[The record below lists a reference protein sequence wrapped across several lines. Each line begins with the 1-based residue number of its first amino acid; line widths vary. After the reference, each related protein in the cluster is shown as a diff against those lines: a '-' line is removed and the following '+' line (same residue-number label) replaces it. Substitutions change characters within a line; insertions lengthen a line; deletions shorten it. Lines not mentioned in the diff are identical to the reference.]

1 MKAFPAYFVLLV
13 HLCFS
18 GHSFAKDKVVV
29 QSLNQPEIFAELK
42 GALDYFN
49 ELATLSDEKW
59 FGRDKRSAN
68 KDLDGAIDEVIA
80 LLNSPQIDKHRENFR
95 ALEQKINEEELE
107 IAKLQ
112 EKRLFAPLGESTFV
126 TKNVPFRLMKE
137 FTANTKGDYDIL
149 IELRKNNIQS
159 YRESMSEILLDM
171 QKLLYV
177 MGIELDAEQIEVW
190 LTSVIG
196 DSVIS
201 MSVVFSSIKQITE
214 QLQAI
219 TEKSGEN
226 LDTAKTYYGM
236 VVILHKLMLK
246 MQNSFIV
253 AIDTDYLP
261 KLAAFK
267 KEADAVISESRKLMQ
282 SGGHSETLK
291 ANIQSNRTTIE
302 AIDLYTAILKNQRAK
317 VYKTLKISQRE
328 YEVANNTYK
337 TVSLSSQVAQ
347 LIKQGQNTFQ
357 TLLSLQI
364 PDAKPFQN
372 EEMKAQF
379 KKLNQRLG
387 QP

>member
-1 MKAFPAYFVLLV
+1 MKTFPTYFVLSACL
-13 HLCFS
+13 LFS
-18 GHSFAKDKVVV
+18 SLSIAKDEVAV
-29 QSLNQPEIFAELK
+29 QPLNHSEIFAELK
-42 GALDYFN
+42 GALSYFN
-49 ELATLSDEKW
+49 ELATLPEEKW
-59 FGRDKRSAN
+59 FSRDKRSAN
-68 KDLDGAIDEVIA
+68 KDLDAAIDEVIE
-80 LLNSPQIDKHRENFR
+80 LLNSPQIDKHRDNYR
-95 ALEQKINEEELE
+95 ALEQKINEEEVE

-112 EKRLFAPLGESTFV
+112 EKRLFAPAGESTFV
-126 TKNVPFRLMKE
+126 TKNIPFRLLKE
-137 FTANTKGDYDIL
+137 FTADTKGDYDVL
-149 IELRKNNIQS
+149 VELRKGYIQS
-159 YRESMSEILLDM
+159 YRESMAQILLDM
-171 QKLLYV
+171 QKLLFA
-177 MGIELDAEQIEVW
+177 MGIELEAEQIEVW

-214 QLQAI
+214 QLQVI

-246 MQNSFIV
+246 MQNDFIV

-267 KEADAVISESRKLMQ
+267 KDANSVISESRKLLQ
-282 SGGHSETLK
+282 SGGNAETLK
-291 ANIQSNRTTIE
+291 ANIQSNQITIE
-302 AIDLYTAILKNQRAK
+302 AIDLYTSILKSQRTK
-317 VYKTLKISQRE
+317 VFNTMQISQRE
-328 YEVANNTYK
+328 YQVADNTYK

-347 LIKQGQNTFQ
+347 LIRQGQNTFQ

>member
-1 MKAFPAYFVLLV
+1 MKFFSTYFVLLAC
-13 HLCFS
+13 LFIS
-18 GHSFAKDKVVV
+18 SYSLAKDEIAV
-29 QSLNQPEIFAELK
+29 QPLNHSEIFSDLK
-42 GALDYFN
+42 GALTYFN
-49 ELATLSDEKW
+49 ELATLSEEKW

-68 KDLDGAIDEVIA
+68 KDLDAAIDEVIE
-80 LLNSPQIDKHRENFR
+80 LLNSPQIDSHRKNYR
-95 ALEQKINEEELE
+95 ALEQKINEEEIE
-107 IAKLQ
+107 IANLQ
-112 EKRLFAPLGESTFV
+112 EKRLFAPVGESTLV
-126 TKNVPFRLMKE
+126 TKNVPFRLVKE
-137 FTANTKGDYDIL
+137 FTADTKGDYDVL
-149 IELRKNNIQS
+149 IELRKANIQS
-159 YRESMSEILLDM
+159 YRESMSQILLDM
-171 QKLLYV
+171 QKLLYA
-177 MGIELDAEQIEVW
+177 MGIELEAEQIEVW

-214 QLQAI
+214 QLQVI

-246 MQNSFIV
+246 MQNDFIV

-267 KEADAVISESRKLMQ
+267 KEANSVISESRKLIK
-282 SGGHSETLK
+282 SGGNTETLK
-291 ANIQSNRTTIE
+291 ANIQSNQITIE
-302 AIDLYTAILKNQRAK
+302 AIDLYTSILKSQRAK
-317 VYKTLKISQRE
+317 VYNTMQISQRE
-328 YEVANNTYK
+328 YKVADNTYK
-337 TVSLSSQVAQ
+337 TVSLSSQVSK

-372 EEMKAQF
+372 DEMKAQF

-387 QP
+387 QT